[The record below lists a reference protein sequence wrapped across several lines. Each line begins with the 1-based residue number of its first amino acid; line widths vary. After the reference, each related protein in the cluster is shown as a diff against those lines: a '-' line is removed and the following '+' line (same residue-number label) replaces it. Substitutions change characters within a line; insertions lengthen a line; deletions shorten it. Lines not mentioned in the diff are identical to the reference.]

1 MADDAPA
8 QTFKVRENK
17 GYLEMM
23 IDGLLLKVQEASKDG
38 PGEFLEITIEMIW
51 TNIPTAEKRT
61 LLVWD
66 GNGGE
71 APALEAWAMAD
82 KMISEYDRVRES
94 ELYMADPINIRRIHR
109 KAQIVTDTL
118 QGLELLY
125 KKPPISRPAEGD
137 GEDLIQWGDDSG

>member
-8 QTFKVRENK
+8 QTYKVRENK

-23 IDGLLLKVQEASKDG
+23 IEGLLLKVQEASKDG

-61 LLVWD
+61 LLIYD
-66 GNGGE
+66 GQSE
-71 APALEAWAMAD
+71 DVPALDAWHAADAMRS
-82 KMISEYDRVRES
+82 KYDRVREP
-94 ELYMADPINIRRIHR
+94 ELYMADPVNIRRIHR

-137 GEDLIQWGDDSG
+137 GEDLIRWGDDSG

>member
-1 MADDAPA
+1 MADDALA

-23 IDGLLLKVQEASKDG
+23 IEGLLLKVQEASKDG

-61 LLVWD
+61 LLIWD
-66 GNGGE
+66 GNGE
-71 APALEAWAMAD
+71 DVPALDAWHAAD
-82 KMISEYDRVRES
+82 GMRSKYDRVNEP
-94 ELYMADPINIRRIHR
+94 ELYMADPVNIQRIHR

-137 GEDLIQWGDDSG
+137 GEDLIRWGDDSG

>member
-23 IDGLLLKVQEASKDG
+23 IEGLLLKVQEASKDG

-51 TNIPTAEKRT
+51 TNIPTAEKMT

-66 GNGGE
+66 GNGE
-71 APALEAWAMAD
+71 YVTALDAWSAAD
-82 KMISEYDRVRES
+82 GMRSKYDRIHEP
-94 ELYMADPINIRRIHR
+94 ELYMADPVNIRRIHR

-125 KKPPISRPAEGD
+125 KRPPISRPAEGD
-137 GEDLIQWGDDSG
+137 GEDLIRWGDDSG